1 MSVLRKEIRAWWI
14 EKPLGHN
21 IPTDV
26 VFEDFKPTVTNAP
39 GREWIRVISLDDFHS
54 STNINITRYVEL
66 CKELVKS
73 RKQNEIMREALADI
87 MDSYFDI
94 PPELRMQKGLR
105 ECERSKRARKA
116 LKQIKEIEG

>member
-21 IPTDV
+21 MPTDV

-66 CKELVKS
+66 CKRASQIEKAK
-73 RKQNEIMREALADI
+73 RDN
-87 MDSYFDI
+87 
-94 PPELRMQKGLR
+94 
-105 ECERSKRARKA
+105 ERSLSRHNGFLFRHPSRATYAKRVA
-116 LKQIKEIEG
+116 